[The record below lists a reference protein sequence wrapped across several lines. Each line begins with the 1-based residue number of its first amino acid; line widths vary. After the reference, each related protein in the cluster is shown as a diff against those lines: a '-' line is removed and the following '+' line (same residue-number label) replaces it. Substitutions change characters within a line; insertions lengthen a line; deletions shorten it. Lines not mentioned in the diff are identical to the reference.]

1 MEDEEVKRTAISIS
15 ILGESKVGK
24 SCICSSFLGLGFNP
38 IHLASIGMD
47 RIDTKIKIETGEELK
62 LKIWDTAGQERFRSI
77 PIGTLR
83 SSQGVIVVFD
93 LTDKESFYK
102 VTNWLKDIRNIS
114 PNKPIV
120 LFGNKSDLVDERKVD
135 KDEIDNLCKKED
147 LKYFETSAKNNTGIK
162 EGFTKIA
169 TLAFKQYETQKNRGQ
184 KLSNKVKKKKEKKC

>member
-15 ILGESKVGK
+15 VLGESKVGK
-24 SCICSSFLGLGFNP
+24 SCICSSFLGIEFNP
-38 IHLASIGMD
+38 NLLSIGAD
-47 RIDTKIKIETGEELK
+47 RIDSTIKIETGEELK

-93 LTDKESFYK
+93 LTDKDSFDK

-169 TLAFKQYETQKNRGQ
+169 TIAFKQYETQKNRGQ

>member
-77 PIGTLR
+77 PIGNLR

-102 VTNWLKDIRNIS
+102 VTNWLKDIRNNS
-114 PNKPIV
+114 LNLPVV
-120 LFGNKSDLVDERKVD
+120 LFGNKSDLVDEKKVD

-169 TLAFKQYETQKNRGQ
+169 TLAYIIFPTEPNTGL
-184 KLSNKVKKKKEKKC
+184 KLSNEIKKKKKKC

>member
-1 MEDEEVKRTAISIS
+1 MEDEEVKRTTISIS

-24 SCICSSFLGLGFNP
+24 SCICSSFLGIEFNP
-38 IHLASIGMD
+38 NLLSIGAD
-47 RIDTKIKIETGEELK
+47 RIDSTIKIETGEELK
-62 LKIWDTAGQERFRSI
+62 LKIWDTAGQERFRSF
-77 PIGTLR
+77 PISTLR

-184 KLSNKVKKKKEKKC
+184 KLSNKVKKKEKKC

>member
-1 MEDEEVKRTAISIS
+1 MEDEEVKRTTISIS

-24 SCICSSFLGLGFNP
+24 SCICSSFLGIEFNP
-38 IHLASIGMD
+38 NLLSIGAD
-47 RIDTKIKIETGEELK
+47 RIDSTIKIETGEELK
-62 LKIWDTAGQERFRSI
+62 LKIWDTAGQERFRSF
-77 PIGTLR
+77 PISTLR

-102 VTNWLKDIRNIS
+102 VTKWLKDIRNNS
-114 PNKPIV
+114 LNLPVV

-184 KLSNKVKKKKEKKC
+184 KLSNKVKKKEKKC

>member
-1 MEDEEVKRTAISIS
+1 MEDEEVKRTTISIS

-24 SCICSSFLGLGFNP
+24 SCICSSFLGIEFNP
-38 IHLASIGMD
+38 NLLSIGAD
-47 RIDTKIKIETGEELK
+47 RIDSTIKIETGEELK
-62 LKIWDTAGQERFRSI
+62 LKIWDTAGQERFRSF
-77 PIGTLR
+77 PISTLR

-120 LFGNKSDLVDERKVD
+120 LFGNKSDLVDEKKVD

-184 KLSNKVKKKKEKKC
+184 KLSNKVKKKEKKC

>member
-1 MEDEEVKRTAISIS
+1 MEDEEVKRTVITIS
-15 ILGESKVGK
+15 ILGEKSVGK
-24 SCICSSFLGLGFNP
+24 TCIYSSFLGLEFNP
-38 IHLASIGMD
+38 THLSTIGME
-47 RIDTKIKIETGEELK
+47 RSVSTIKIETGEELK

-169 TLAFKQYETQKNRGQ
+169 TIAFKQYETQKNRGQ

>member
-24 SCICSSFLGLGFNP
+24 TCICSSFLGLEFNP
-38 IHLASIGMD
+38 DKLSTIGME
-47 RIDTKIKIETGEELK
+47 RSVSTIKIETGEELK
-62 LKIWDTAGQERFRSI
+62 LKIWDTAGQERFRSF
-77 PIGTLR
+77 PISTLR

-135 KDEIDNLCKKED
+135 KDDINSLCKKED

-162 EGFTKIA
+162 EGITKIA

-184 KLSNKVKKKKEKKC
+184 KLSNKVKKKEKKC

>member
-1 MEDEEVKRTAISIS
+1 MEDEEVKRTTISIS

-24 SCICSSFLGLGFNP
+24 TCICSSFLGLEFNQT
-38 IHLASIGMD
+38 HLSTIGME
-47 RIDTKIKIETGEELK
+47 RSVSTIKIETGEELK
-62 LKIWDTAGQERFRSI
+62 LKIWDTAGQERFRSVS
-77 PIGTLR
+77 IGTLR
-83 SSQGVIVVFD
+83 GSQGVIIVFD
-93 LTDKESFYK
+93 LTDKDSFDK
-102 VTNWLKDIRNIS
+102 LTNWLKDIRNHS
-114 PNKPIV
+114 LSLPIV